1 MANKGIRTNVS
12 GGYDMRRITVKK
24 LTSLSLTSCD
34 ADPEVLSDYVL
45 ALLKHDGSD
54 ESLQASLQE
63 QLEDFLAEQTKS
75 FVEKVFA
82 ALRSQ
87 SYLPDSKQAT
97 QTANSSAQDTS
108 STFIG
113 TSRKRSADDEGRQ
126 SPAKTFRD
134 GESGEGQRR
143 ERRTPSDGNFRQD
156 GNRQNRPKQ
165 MCRNFHQRGFCSRG
179 DSCKFDHSLPQQASP
194 EMNGYSMNPMMG
206 MQMPP
211 QHMNQPFG
219 IPQNQQPGGP
229 NNAFMGMGPQFAMGG
244 HPMGWNGA
252 QGGMGQQPHQELYQ
266 GPPPSDNAQNGIPQ
280 GEGNDLFARM
290 DPHSSNRGDFGH
302 RGGRGA
308 RGGGRG
314 GAHGGR
320 GAFEKKQTSNTTLVI
335 ENVPVENLEMVKV
348 NEYFKKFGTI
358 TNIQIDVDSKKAL
371 VSYSQP
377 AEAKA
382 AHSSPEVIFNNRF
395 VKVYFQK
402 LEEPLT
408 KPAEHIA
415 PVPKPAPGPAFKSN
429 FVPGQNK
436 FVRPGFASEK
446 TKEIQEAAQKKL
458 DGLMSEQKEI
468 MTKLTGGGASADEK
482 KTLMARFG
490 TLEGEIKQ
498 ATEEVRAAVSG
509 ATSSANGAS
518 NAPSASH
525 LQEQRDLKQREQLD
539 RELEALKNGGGE
551 GSTTE
556 ELKETLA
563 RLKAE
568 AEQLGI
574 DSEAGTAGAEGGYRG
589 GYRGRARGAPFRGAS
604 RGFGY
609 PSYRGGRG
617 GAMVNRAS
625 MSLDNR
631 PSKLHVTEIPD
642 ASNEEH
648 RSKVKAYLQQFGE
661 THSVEDKDDGSLLVH
676 YKIRANG
683 EQALRSGL
691 SVPEV
696 GSIKATWAKEGQSG
710 PSAQAAGENES
721 HSYEGEGY
729 EDEGD
734 REESFRR

>member
-1 MANKGIRTNVS
+1 MPSFELKHTDELKIWL
-12 GGYDMRRITVKK
+12 IKE
-24 LTSLSLTSCD
+24 LEPICD

-54 ESLQASLQE
+54 ETLQASLQE
-63 QLEDFLAEQTKS
+63 QLEDFLAEQTTP
-75 FVEKVFA
+75 FVEKAFA

-87 SYLPDSKQAT
+87 SYLPESKQTIQASS
-97 QTANSSAQDTS
+97 SSAQDVS
-108 STFIG
+108 STSVG

-143 ERRTPSDGNFRQD
+143 DRRTPSDGNFRHD
-156 GNRQNRPKQ
+156 GNRQNRPRQ
-165 MCRNFHQRGFCSRG
+165 MCRDFHQRGFCSRG
-179 DSCKFDHSLPQQASP
+179 DSCKFDHILPQQSTP
-194 EMNGYSMNPMMG
+194 DMNGYNMNPMMG
-206 MQMPP
+206 MPP
-211 QHMNQPFG
+211 QHVNQAFG
-219 IPQNQQPGGP
+219 MPQNQHHGAP

-252 QGGMGQQPHQELYQ
+252 QGGMTQQPPQELYQ
-266 GPPPSDNAQNGIPQ
+266 GPPPMDNAQNGVPQ
-280 GEGNDLFARM
+280 GDGNGLFARM
-290 DPHSSNRGDFGH
+290 DQNASNRGDFGH

-402 LEEPLT
+402 LDEPLT
-408 KPAEHIA
+408 KPVEHIA
-415 PVPKPAPGPAFKSN
+415 PTPKPASGPPLKSN

-446 TKEIQEAAQKKL
+446 VKEAQESAQKKL
-458 DGLMSEQKEI
+458 DELMSEQKEI
-468 MTKLTGGGASADEK
+468 MTKLTGGSATADEK

-490 TLEGEIKQ
+490 TLEGEIKR

-509 ATSSANGAS
+509 TTNGTSNTPSV
-518 NAPSASH
+518 SASH

-539 RELEALKNGGGE
+539 RELEALKSGGGE

-574 DSEAGTAGAEGGYRG
+574 DSETGTAGAEGGYRG
-589 GYRGRARGAPFRGAS
+589 GYRGRARGTPFRGSS

-648 RSKVKAYLQQFGE
+648 RSKVKAFLQQFGE

-691 SVPEV
+691 SVPDV

-710 PSAQAAGENES
+710 TPAHAAGENEPS
-721 HSYEGEGY
+721 SYEGEGY

>member
-1 MANKGIRTNVS
+1 M
-12 GGYDMRRITVKK
+12 
-24 LTSLSLTSCD
+24 
-34 ADPEVLSDYVL
+34 SDYVL

-54 ESLQASLQE
+54 ETLQASLQE
-63 QLEDFLAEQTKS
+63 QLEDFLAEQTKP
-75 FVEKVFA
+75 FVEKAFV

-87 SYLPDSKQAT
+87 SYLPKNAV
-97 QTANSSAQDTS
+97 QTSNANSQDVPSTS
-108 STFIG
+108 IG
-113 TSRKRSADDEGRQ
+113 SSRKRSADDEGRQ

-134 GESGEGQRR
+134 GESGEGQKRD
-143 ERRTPSDGNFRQD
+143 RRTPSDGSFRQD
-156 GNRQNRPKQ
+156 GNRQNRPRQ
-165 MCRNFHQRGFCSRG
+165 MCRDFHQRGFCNRG
-179 DSCKFDHSLPQQASP
+179 DSCKFDHSLPQQPST
-194 EMNGYSMNPMMG
+194 ETNGGFNMNPPMMG

-211 QHMNQPFG
+211 QYMNQPFG
-219 IPQNQQPGGP
+219 FPQNQQHGGP
-229 NNAFMGMGPQFAMGG
+229 NNSFMGMGPQFAMGG
-244 HPMGWNGA
+244 HSMGWNGA
-252 QGGMGQQPHQELYQ
+252 QGGMVPPPPQELYQ
-266 GPPPSDNAQNGIPQ
+266 GPPPVDGTQNGASQ

-290 DPHSSNRGDFGH
+290 DPNASHRGDFGH

-335 ENVPVENLEMVKV
+335 ENVPVENLELVKV

-395 VKVYFQK
+395 VKVYFQR
-402 LEEPLT
+402 LDEPLT
-408 KPAEHIA
+408 KPAEHVA
-415 PVPKPAPGPAFKSN
+415 PTPKPAPGPALKSN

-436 FVRPGFASEK
+436 FVRRNLASEK
-446 TKEIQEAAQKKL
+446 AKEIQEAAQKKL

-509 ATSSANGAS
+509 AASSTNGVS
-518 NAPSASH
+518 NAPSASQ
-525 LQEQRDLKQREQLD
+525 LKEQRDLKQREQLD

-563 RLKAE
+563 KLKAE

-574 DSEAGTAGAEGGYRG
+574 DAEGGAVGAEGGFRG
-589 GYRGRARGAPFRGAS
+589 GYRGRARGAPYRGAS

-617 GAMVNRAS
+617 GATINRAS

-631 PSKLHVTEIPD
+631 PSKLHITEIPD
-642 ASNEEH
+642 NEEH
-648 RSKVKAYLQQFGE
+648 RSKVKAFLQQFGE
-661 THSVEDKDDGSLLVH
+661 THSVEDKEDGSLVVH

-696 GSIKATWAKEGQSG
+696 GSIKATWAKDGQNG
-710 PSAQAAGENES
+710 PSAPSAGANES
-721 HSYEGEGY
+721 NSYEGEGY
-729 EDEGD
+729 EDEDD
-734 REESFRR
+734 REERFRR